1 MTAPP
6 GQPEPAP
13 ETDDDDRSTW
23 RAFVGC
29 TLAMVIAAVLAT
41 LVVWLAW

>member
-1 MTAPP
+1 MTEPPAP
-6 GQPEPAP
+6 P
-13 ETDDDDRSTW
+13 ETDADDPSTW